1 MKRKFFL
8 SLLAIGFTALSAS
21 AAPDPERLVL
31 TVGNV
36 EHLSIEDNIDV
47 ILIQGAPD
55 NYSIMM
61 DQKTSDKLNL
71 RLSNNKL
78 AVSLRNSVSKKE
90 KFTVYIY
97 VNNLRTVTLD
107 GESVLKTFGSLN
119 SPKIELFIGGD
130 AKAHLRSNGK
140 IKAYSL
146 GNAEIDVTYVS
157 PRSAGK
163 KGF

>member
-8 SLLAIGFTALSAS
+8 SLLAIGFTVLSAS
-21 AAPDPERLVL
+21 ATPDPERLVL

-61 DQKTSDKLNL
+61 DQNTSDKLNL

-78 AVSLRNSVSKKE
+78 AISLRKNVSKKE
-90 KFTVYIY
+90 KFTVYVY
-97 VNNLRTVTLD
+97 VNALKTVTLD
-107 GESVLKTFGSLN
+107 GDSELKTFGSLH

-130 AKAHLRSNGK
+130 AKAHVRSTGQ
-140 IKAYSL
+140 IKAYAL
-146 GNAEIDVTYVS
+146 DDAEINVTYVS
-157 PRSAGK
+157 PKPAGK
-163 KGF
+163 KAF